1 MGQGNSQE
9 TSVNLDGT
17 AWAETP
23 ALFRMVVDRIPGV
36 LWAVDSELRFTA
48 SFGAA
53 LRDLNLLPNQVVGKT
68 LYEYFATTDES
79 FPGIASHRRA
89 LQGEASDF
97 DIRWMQRLFQVH
109 VEPLRDGRGQIAGCV
124 GYARDTTEH
133 QRLID
138 SQLQYQIAFRRQAES
153 QQAIFQRLV
162 EEAGQI
168 FLVAGRDHRI
178 TYVNDFG
185 CQLLGKKRDDIVGA
199 SLLGFYVGEDR
210 QRLEHEILPRVLA
223 DGKWTGELSL
233 ATEAGVRIA
242 AWQHVFL
249 VHDTEADTQRF
260 ATVIADITG
269 LRVAQETLNREQES
283 LWHMLRS
290 SDQERQMIAYEIHD
304 GLAQQLAGAL
314 LQFQSYEYQRELHPD
329 RARETFAAGMA
340 ALRQAHLEARRLI
353 SGVRPPI
360 LDEYGIDAALA
371 VLANEKSLTA
381 TARIIYESEVE
392 FGRLPPILENIIY
405 RIAQEALTN
414 ACKHSGSPE
423 VRMCLVQDG
432 DTVRLE
438 VCDAGIGFNP
448 EAVVEHRFG
457 LQSIRVRTRM
467 LGGQLTI
474 DSAEGQGTMIRV
486 VLPFVEREML
496 PKGPP

>member
-178 TYVNDFG
+178 TYVNAFG
-185 CQLLGKKRDDIVGA
+185 CQLLGQSVVDLIGDHLPLLIARTQHVPEALLFAVQGFLGDPQSRDIRDDRGESLRVRFRIVDEEHVLPGCDA
-199 SLLGFYVGEDR
+199 NAGFGCQR
-210 QRLEHEILPRVLA
+210 QFAGPFPVRQYARKDFVFEPLA
-223 DGKWTGELSL
+223 
-233 ATEAGVRIA
+233 I
-242 AWQHVFL
+242 F
-249 VHDTEADTQRF
+249 
-260 ATVIADITG
+260 ADIEPQQRG
-269 LRVAQETLNREQES
+269 ADDVVPL
-283 LWHMLRS
+283 
-290 SDQERQMIAYEIHD
+290 
-304 GLAQQLAGAL
+304 LAQQLAGAL

-340 ALRQAHLEARRLI
+340 ALRQAHLEARRLT
-353 SGVRPPI
+353 STASQPLRCAARPW
-360 LDEYGIDAALA
+360 
-371 VLANEKSLTA
+371 KMRS
-381 TARIIYESEVE
+381 TARSD
-392 FGRLPPILENIIY
+392 F
-405 RIAQEALTN
+405 
-414 ACKHSGSPE
+414 
-423 VRMCLVQDG
+423 
-432 DTVRLE
+432 
-438 VCDAGIGFNP
+438 
-448 EAVVEHRFG
+448 
-457 LQSIRVRTRM
+457 
-467 LGGQLTI
+467 
-474 DSAEGQGTMIRV
+474 
-486 VLPFVEREML
+486 ML
-496 PKGPP
+496 PRRSRPHRRGRHLTSGATRAPCGPPRRWIAPIRILRRTPSRCPQTPLAMTLIRRRSPSRRGR